1 VAIAR
6 AYPYLICII
15 AYIAL
20 LPDMMNAIGTL
31 SMSDFDWAL
40 FADLVIFVLVTV
52 VAIVAAI
59 WHKDVMKK
67 WKGEDHD

>member
-1 VAIAR
+1 VEIAR

-20 LPDMMNAIGTL
+20 RPDMMNAIGTS